1 MDPQAGFYTR
11 IITVTCLI
19 YVFTLTRGFGWM
31 ILSLLITNLTR
42 ACVCVCVL
50 SFCCSI
56 IVFFKDLF
64 AAHTLREPNIYST
77 WNILATTEV
86 LSLVVYFEVLQR
98 EKSMK
103 VLSHQN
109 KARLLSC

>member
-1 MDPQAGFYTR
+1 MLHNFAFP
-11 IITVTCLI
+11 I
-19 YVFTLTRGFGWM
+19 
-31 ILSLLITNLTR
+31 
-42 ACVCVCVL
+42 
-50 SFCCSI
+50 
-56 IVFFKDLF
+56 KDLF
-64 AAHTLREPNIYST
+64 AAHTLREQNIYST

-109 KARLLSC
+109 KAEVVRFTKQLPP

>member
-1 MDPQAGFYTR
+1 
-11 IITVTCLI
+11 
-19 YVFTLTRGFGWM
+19 M
-31 ILSLLITNLTR
+31 ILPLLITNLTR
-42 ACVCVCVL
+42 VCVL
-50 SFCCSI
+50 IFYAPEFCFSNQGLVCSSHSEGT
-56 IVFFKDLF
+56 KYL
-64 AAHTLREPNIYST
+64 YST

-109 KARLLSC
+109 KAEVVRFTKQLPP